1 MPQPAE
7 RIRNF
12 NKEFGMVRADW
23 RRSSKGVRSGSIAS
37 NACEQLEARSLMTAP
52 VIGAFVATPNAAP
65 PGSQIVLG
73 AEASD
78 IDGVRGVTF
87 FRDVN
92 KDGGWTQG
100 VDEDLGFARIR
111 STNGRFELNAT
122 TGADWGADA
131 WIAAAAVD
139 ELGNWGQPSLLSVY
153 QNRAPV
159 VMLATLQQT
168 NVAPGRAFFVDA
180 LVTDAGRVSS
190 ITAFLDTDGDNR
202 YTAHVD
208 LLLGRATGSRITEQ
222 FVLGTGE
229 IVYRA
234 TIAATAGAAFPNGRV
249 LVEAMDAEAARS
261 ERALRTTQTLVV
273 DPAPE
278 VTAFEVSGT
287 SIGIGVT
294 RRFRGVVVDDGGS
307 SVRAVTLFQD
317 MNNNGRWD
325 GPSVDI
331 DLGVAVPNNAGAFDV
346 TLPVFA
352 ADGVS
357 GRFVATAVDAR
368 FSGDGWGV
376 PRSAMVTAIP
386 RVDLPTITPIQT
398 AFTLGDGFEVGVDF
412 GSSPFTGTVQVV
424 WDRNADG
431 LWTAGVDTTLSSPIG
446 TNGRTGVLM
455 IGVTPTVMRTLGPGG
470 DERMIG
476 IVMQR
481 DDGPERTI
489 TSRSVRV
496 RGTTINVTSVTPAP
510 IRVGAVVNVDL
521 LSLSANQTTG
531 LSGFIDLNGNGF
543 DTGDRMAA
551 TLVRLITEVDRTA
564 RWLLSF
570 DTTGIAPGTY
580 DIVFAARDF
589 EGAWGARSSVRITI
603 DA

>member
-1 MPQPAE
+1 MAS
-7 RIRNF
+7 IN
-12 NKEFGMVRADW
+12 
-23 RRSSKGVRSGSIAS
+23 RRRVSKVSCGVAAI
-37 NACEQLEARSLMTAP
+37 NTCELLEARSLMSAP
-52 VIGAFVATPNAAP
+52 VMGLFVATPNAAP
-65 PGSQIVLG
+65 PGSRIVLG

-111 STNGRFELNAT
+111 GTNGRFELNVT
-122 TGADWGADA
+122 TGGDWGEDA

-139 ELGNWGQPSLLSVY
+139 ELGNWSRPSLLSVY
-153 QNRAPV
+153 RNRAPV

-180 LVTDAGRVSS
+180 LVTDAGRLSS
-190 ITAFLDTDGDNR
+190 ITAFLDTDGDDR

-208 LLLGRATGSRITEQ
+208 LLLGRASGLRIIEQ
-222 FVLGTGE
+222 VVLGTGE

-234 TIAATAGAAFPNGRV
+234 SIAATAGAAFPNGRV
-249 LVEAMDAEAARS
+249 LVEATDAESVRS

-287 SIGIGVT
+287 SSGVGAT
-294 RRFRGVVVDDGGS
+294 RRFRGVVIDDGGS
-307 SVRAVTLFQD
+307 GVRAVTLFQD

-325 GPSVDI
+325 GASVDI
-331 DLGVAVPNNAGAFDV
+331 DLGVAVPDNAGAFDV
-346 TLPVFA
+346 TLSVFA

-357 GRFVATAVDAR
+357 GRFVATAVDSR

-376 PRSAMVTAIP
+376 PRSAVVTTAGANP
-386 RVDLPTITPIQT
+386 PMDLPRITPMQT
-398 AFTLGDGFEVGVDF
+398 VISLGEGLEVGVDF
-412 GSSPFTGTVQVV
+412 GSSAFTGTVQVV
-424 WDRNADG
+424 WDKNADG
-431 LWTAGVDTTLSSPIG
+431 LWTPGVDTAFSLPIG
-446 TNGRTGVLM
+446 TNGRTGVLT
-455 IGVTPTVMRTLGPGG
+455 IGVSPTPLRTLGPGG

-476 IVMQR
+476 VLMQR
-481 DDGPERTI
+481 DSGPDFTI

-496 RGTTINVTSVTPAP
+496 RGTTVNVTSVTPAP
-510 IRVGAVVNVDL
+510 IRAGTVVNVDL

-531 LSGFIDLNGNGF
+531 LSGFIDVNGNGF
-543 DTGDRMAA
+543 DAGDRVAA
-551 TLVRLITEVDRTA
+551 TVVRLVTDVDRTA
-564 RWLLSF
+564 RWQLSF
-570 DTTGIAPGTY
+570 DTTGLAVGTY

-589 EGAWGARSSVRITI
+589 EGAWGGRSSVRITI
-603 DA
+603 EA